1 MQLWGLSVNL
11 DNWKWHDSRCTISDE
26 ELTFTSGEC
35 REINI
40 LSPLISLAG
49 ENTVFYYDQMQVEK
63 HATPAGLGMV
73 DEEILIIW
81 DFPRYFK
88 EGTELWEFKKRVIK
102 LSSRKKREERRLMR
116 FNFPSEIV
124 EHSHTCKNGGFAGA
138 CSAVLKTRDHEIAAA
153 ILVFE
158 NLKNEVMIRGYANV
172 PKVGLE
178 L

>member
-1 MQLWGLSVNL
+1 MAAGGHMQLWCLYVNL
-11 DNWKWHDSRCTISDE
+11 DNWKWHDSRCTISDG

-73 DEEILIIW
+73 DKEILIIW

-102 LSSRKKREERRLMR
+102 LSSRNISGECK
-116 FNFPSEIV
+116 IV
-124 EHSHTCKNGGFAGA
+124 QLLFQFLQRSIQTGWSHK
-138 CSAVLKTRDHEIAAA
+138 L
-153 ILVFE
+153 
-158 NLKNEVMIRGYANV
+158 
-172 PKVGLE
+172 
-178 L
+178 